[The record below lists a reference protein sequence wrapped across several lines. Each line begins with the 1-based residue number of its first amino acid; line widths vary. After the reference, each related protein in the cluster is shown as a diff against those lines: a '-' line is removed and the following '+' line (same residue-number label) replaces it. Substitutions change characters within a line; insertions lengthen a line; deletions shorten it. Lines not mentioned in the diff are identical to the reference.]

1 MSARREW
8 KCAIR
13 HCFVISI
20 TDWRH
25 ALGSAW
31 PRGFMPDA
39 TFSAMRQ
46 SIIDGA
52 PDTASGLAQ
61 QAVSSGIAPIDA
73 INQGFVVGMH
83 DMGDQFA
90 RGQMYLPDMMA
101 SAEAMRAAM
110 AVLDPELK
118 KLGTERPMAGVVV
131 LGTTKG
137 DIHEIGKILVGTLLT
152 AHGFRVH
159 DLGVDIAGE
168 KFAAKAQEFNADI
181 VGVSALLTTTMRN
194 QKSVVEALEKAGLR
208 PQVKIMVGGAPVTR
222 RWAEEIGA
230 DGYAKDAMSAV
241 DLARQLMEQKTQ
253 AAVGEPV

>member
-1 MSARREW
+1 
-8 KCAIR
+8 
-13 HCFVISI
+13 
-20 TDWRH
+20 
-25 ALGSAW
+25 
-31 PRGFMPDA
+31 MPNDN
-39 TFSAMRQ
+39 FSAMRQ

-52 PDTASGLAQ
+52 PDTASGLALR
-61 QAVSSGIAPIDA
+61 AVASGVAPIDA
-73 INQGFVVGMH
+73 INQGYVPGMH
-83 DMGDQFA
+83 DVGEQFA

-118 KLGTERPMAGVVV
+118 KLGTARPMAGIVV

-159 DLGVDIAGE
+159 DLGVNVAGE
-168 KFAAKAQEFNADI
+168 KFAAEAQELHADI

-194 QKSVVEALEKAGLR
+194 QKGVVEAIEKAGLR
-208 PQVKIMVGGAPVTR
+208 QQVKIMVGGAPVTR

-241 DLARQLMEQKTQ
+241 ELARHLMEQKAQ
-253 AAVGEPV
+253 SIVGEPV

>member
-1 MSARREW
+1 
-8 KCAIR
+8 
-13 HCFVISI
+13 
-20 TDWRH
+20 
-25 ALGSAW
+25 
-31 PRGFMPDA
+31 MPNH
-39 TFSAMRQ
+39 TLSAMRQ

-52 PDTASGLAQ
+52 PDTASSLAQ
-61 QAVSSGIAPIDA
+61 AAVASGIPPIDA
-73 INQGFVVGMH
+73 INGGFVPGMH
-83 DMGDQFA
+83 DVGEQFA

-118 KLGTERPMAGVVV
+118 KLGTKRPMAGVVL

-137 DIHEIGKILVGTLLT
+137 DIHEIGKILVGTMLT
-152 AHGFRVH
+152 AHGFQVH

-168 KFAAKAQEFNADI
+168 KFAAKAREFKADI

-194 QKSVVEALEKAGLR
+194 QKSVVEALEKEGLR
-208 PQVKIMVGGAPVTR
+208 SQVKIMVGGAPVTR

-241 DLARQLMEQKTQ
+241 ALAQELMQQKLPAVMVQL
-253 AAVGEPV
+253 